1 MNRLAENRQ
10 SIVHY
15 LKKGYGSLFP
25 SITNVQP
32 QMPKEQI
39 TTFLKQAVKNRFLV
53 AIQVNPT
60 SQSESISEFTGI
72 AYFSPKTTQV
82 IIKSELQ
89 SITYLINARDIRH
102 IRRLYRRK

>member
-1 MNRLAENRQ
+1 MSRLAENRH
-10 SIVHY
+10 SFVHY

-39 TTFLKQAVKNRFLV
+39 ATYLKQAVKNRFPIV
-53 AIQVNPT
+53 IQVNPT
-60 SQSESISEFTGI
+60 SQSESISEFTGT
-72 AYFSPKTTQV
+72 AYFSPKSTQV
-82 IIKSELQ
+82 IIKSDLQ

-102 IRRLYRRK
+102 IRRLYKRK